1 MKKMDDIR
9 NLFDKYNNELFWKI
23 PMKTEI
29 IKDEDVP
36 VGFLQYVGNHIA
48 NCFILKE
55 HRRRGLMRNH
65 FLTAYKKNNFKF
77 LDIVYKND
85 VAQKF
90 WNSFL
95 ELREVMRTDWY
106 ITYEIVGLKK

>member
-1 MKKMDDIR
+1 MEIEE
-9 NLFDKYNNELFWKI
+9 LFDKYNEELFSKI
-23 PMKTEI
+23 PMETEI
-29 IKDEDVP
+29 IKVDGVP
-36 VGFLQYVGNHIA
+36 VGFLQFVGNHIA
-48 NCFILKE
+48 NCFILKKF
-55 HRRRGLMRNH
+55 RRRGIMRNH
-65 FLTAYKKNNFKF
+65 FLTAHKKNNFKF